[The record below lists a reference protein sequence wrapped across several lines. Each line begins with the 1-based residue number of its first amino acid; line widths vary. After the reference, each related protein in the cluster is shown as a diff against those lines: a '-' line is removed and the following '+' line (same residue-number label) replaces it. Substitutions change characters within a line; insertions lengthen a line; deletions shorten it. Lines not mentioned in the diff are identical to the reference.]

1 MKIELVKKYDID
13 KEKNYWIVRVDGDF
27 KTLSFDEQEAIND
40 YDRIKD
46 TLIRGV
52 LEPVIVKSEEI

>member
-52 LEPVIVKSEEI
+52 SEPVVIKSEEI